1 MTAAAFLEPP
11 WQPLLRQP
19 ATEAAIALLGC
30 WLVRRF
36 ADGRVLRGRIV
47 ETEAYEAGDPAC
59 HGYRRQTERNRSMFG
74 PPGQVY
80 VYQIYGRYH
89 CINLA
94 TEAAD
99 FASAVLIRALEFP
112 EVEAIAGA
120 GPGRLCRFL
129 EIDRRLDGSWLGPTS
144 PLDLEAADRPLGTLI
159 QTTRIGLTRG
169 TDLPWRWYLA
179 ESPAVSRRDR
189 RAEALQKGAE
199 L

>member
-1 MTAAAFLEPP
+1 MLEQP
-11 WQPLLRQP
+11 WQPLLTQP
-19 ATEAAIALLGC
+19 ATDAAIALLGC

-36 ADGRVLRGRIV
+36 PDGRSLRGRIV
-47 ETEAYEAGDPAC
+47 ETEAYAPGDPAC
-59 HGYRRQTERNRSMFG
+59 HGYRRQTDRNRSMFG

-94 TEAAD
+94 TEAGGL
-99 FASAVLIRALEFP
+99 ASAVLIRALEFP
-112 EVEAIAGA
+112 DIEAIVAA

-129 EIDRRLDGSWLGPTS
+129 EIDRQLDGAYLGPTS
-144 PLDLEAADRPLGTLI
+144 PLDVEVVDQPLGRII
-159 QTTRIGLTRG
+159 QTTRIGLTQG

-189 RAEALQKGAE
+189 RAEALQRGV
-199 L
+199 

>member
-1 MTAAAFLEPP
+1 MTRSQIDVA
-11 WQPLLRQP
+11 WQSLLAQP

-36 ADGRVLRGRIV
+36 ADGRVIRGRIV
-47 ETEAYEAGDPAC
+47 ETEAYAPGDPAC
-59 HGYRRQTERNRSMFG
+59 HGYRRQTDRNRSMFG

-94 TEAAD
+94 TEAEGL
-99 FASAVLIRALEFP
+99 ASAVLIRALEFP
-112 EVEAIAGA
+112 QVEAIAGA

-129 EIDRRLDGSWLGPTS
+129 DINRQLDGSWLGPTN
-144 PLDLEAADRPLGTLI
+144 PLDLEMAVQPLGSMI
-159 QTTRIGLTRG
+159 QTTRIGLTQG

-179 ESPAVSRRDR
+179 DSPAVSRRDR
-189 RAEALQKGAE
+189 RAEALQRGV
-199 L
+199 